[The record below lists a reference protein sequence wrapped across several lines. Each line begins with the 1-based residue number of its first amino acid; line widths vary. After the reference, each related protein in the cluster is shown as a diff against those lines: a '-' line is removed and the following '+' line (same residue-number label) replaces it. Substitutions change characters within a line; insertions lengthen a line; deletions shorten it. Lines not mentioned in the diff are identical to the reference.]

1 MKNLQ
6 PVTHYTPPLLPM
18 LAEKPS
24 LCELPKRWARN
35 AAVVACI
42 GMLGATTLA
51 GCMGAH
57 NYADDTTTT
66 TQYATE
72 ALPPYQTREPVH
84 VNYSDLDIE
93 VRLSHGGS
101 GFAFYVVHLTE
112 QEMHNILRAELSA
125 AGLNFND
132 ASPAYTVE
140 WEFDDF
146 PNGMRTLNL
155 RLSWFNA
162 EKNIGIIFGFGTQD
176 VIDGFAEQHGI
187 IAGIFHNPSSS
198 FFWNDELGRY
208 LHALVPPTDEEVA
221 ATVPRLVAHLRA
233 QVDDFITHLQS
244 EGIL

>member
-6 PVTHYTPPLLPM
+6 PVAHYTPPALPT
-18 LAEKPS
+18 LTEKPPLQS
-24 LCELPKRWARN
+24 LPKRWARN

-42 GMLGATTLA
+42 GVLGATTLA
-51 GCMGAH
+51 GCMGEPSEQIAE
-57 NYADDTTTT
+57 TR
-66 TQYATE
+66 
-72 ALPPYQTREPVH
+72 PPFHMGEHVRQPVQI
-84 VNYSDLDIE
+84 NYSDLDVE

-112 QEMHNILRAELSA
+112 QEMLNILRAELSA

-132 ASPAYTVE
+132 TPPAYTVE
-140 WEFDDF
+140 WEFFDDF

-187 IAGIFHNPSSS
+187 IAGIFHNPSRS
-198 FFWNDELGRY
+198 FFWDDEFGQY

-221 ATVPRLVAHLRA
+221 ATVPSLVAHLRA
-233 QVDDFITHLQS
+233 QVYNFLHQF
-244 EGIL
+244 